1 MVRTF
6 IACAAIAA
14 LAGTA
19 SAATIKAK
27 YEGLAQ
33 NTGTYS
39 ISMTHSN
46 GTISA
51 NVNAGALK
59 HKAQNDSELFAGQM
73 LRTFCIDIAQNVV
86 GQIRTYNVVSVAS
99 APEPEAPTGAIGT
112 IRAGYLQSLY
122 ANAMQAGLID
132 HRGSATDAM
141 TNQQAAA
148 FQLVVWELAFEDAGV
163 LSAAVG
169 LGNYKDLLKVDAF
182 KVTNSINA
190 TVFNLT
196 EGFFEWA
203 FSGDKLGGLRA
214 MVSPTAQDQLV
225 IIPDPLPTGAGL
237 ALAGLAG
244 VAIRRRR

>member
-6 IACAAIAA
+6 IACAAVAA
-14 LAGTA
+14 LAGSA

-33 NTGTYS
+33 NTGTYN
-39 ISMTHSN
+39 ISMTHSS

-51 NVNAGALK
+51 NVHAGALK
-59 HKAQNDSELFAGQM
+59 HKVQNDSEIFAGQM

-86 GQIRTYNVVSVAS
+86 GQVRTYDIVSVAS
-99 APEPEAPTGAIGT
+99 APEPEAPTGAIGAV
-112 IRAGYLQSLY
+112 RAGYLQSLY
-122 ANAMQAGLID
+122 ANAINAGLID
-132 HRGSATDAM
+132 RRGSATDAM

-182 KVTNSINA
+182 KVTNSIN
-190 TVFNLT
+190 TSVFNLT

-203 FSGDKLGGLRA
+203 FSGDALGGLRA
-214 MVSPTAQDQLV
+214 MVSPTAQDQL
-225 IIPDPLPTGAGL
+225 IIIPLPTGAGL
-237 ALAGLAG
+237 ALAGLTG